1 MSAEVWAKYLDP
13 ESTGSAGTAFAQL
26 IEDLSNNASS
36 VVIDAISPGSEAMP
50 SFIGILG
57 GNGEQNSGAPRAYL
71 NLMVFDLNFQ
81 QVGNTLFKQISTAAQ
96 EDGSDISHEYI
107 SINPVTITEPGYVYI
122 YLSNENVTPVEVF
135 FDDFKVTHTPTDIVQ
150 KDDYYPFG
158 LTFNSLLRENSLG
171 NKYLFNGKERQE
183 LTGWDDYGARMYMAD
198 IGRWGVVD
206 PLAEQFPSW
215 SPYSF
220 SFNNP
225 LRFIDPD
232 GRAPWDVI
240 IKGAESQAAFNELQ
254 ASVQGQLN
262 LSMDANGK
270 VTYTQVG
277 EGKLSNDAQQLTN
290 AIDNSSIVVNV
301 NAENTTT
308 TSSGDLYIGGAFAGN
323 TVTKGA
329 DGNTVVAEQE
339 VNPGVLG
346 KMSTAHGK
354 PGADMLHEVTEAYQG
369 GLISQKQGTSS
380 PASNKAGSVYP
391 RAHGRATKQS
401 GSIFERIYDASGK
414 EMKMAPSGGYPVGA
428 KSADWY
434 VKDKKGNKVVIQEL
448 K

>member
-1 MSAEVWAKYLDP
+1 MEAFVVNETSENVWYDNFRIQ
-13 ESTGSAGTAFAQL
+13 STGP
-26 IEDLSNNASS
+26 I
-36 VVIDAISPGSEAMP
+36 
-50 SFIGILG
+50 
-57 GNGEQNSGAPRAYL
+57 
-71 NLMVFDLNFQ
+71 
-81 QVGNTLFKQISTAAQ
+81 
-96 EDGSDISHEYI
+96 
-107 SINPVTITEPGYVYI
+107 
-122 YLSNENVTPVEVF
+122 
-135 FDDFKVTHTPTDIVQ
+135 IVQ
-150 KDDYYPFG
+150 ETHYDPWGVELQG
-158 LTFNSLLRENSLG
+158 LGYQYGGIKVNP
-171 NKYLFNGKERQE
+171 YLYNGKEFNNY
-183 LTGWDDYGARMYMAD
+183 LGVNLHDYGARLYDAA
-198 IGRWGVVD
+198 IGRWFVVD

-240 IKGAESQAAFNELQ
+240 IKGSESQAAFSELQ

-277 EGKLSNDAQQLTN
+277 EGKLSKDAQQLTN

-380 PASNKAGSVYP
+380 PASNKPGSVYP
-391 RAHGRATKQS
+391 RAHSRATNQS

-414 EMKMAPSGGYPVGA
+414 EMKMAPSGGYPAGV

-434 VKDKKGNKVVIQEL
+434 VKDKKGNKVIIQEL